1 METVKRLKDMLI
13 RHEGLKLKP
22 YLCTAG
28 KLTIGVGRNIQDR
41 GITYQEAMML
51 LENDIRLIKAQLSQ
65 HEWFFSLDLIRKEVI
80 IDMAFMGVAKLLG
93 FKKMIA
99 AIEKG
104 DYREAAF
111 EMLDSDWANQVGDR
125 AAELALMM
133 ESGEYPP
140 AN

>member
-1 METVKRLKDMLI
+1 METVKRL
-13 RHEGLKLKP
+13 
-22 YLCTAG
+22 
-28 KLTIGVGRNIQDR
+28 
-41 GITYQEAMML
+41 
-51 LENDIRLIKAQLSQ
+51 
-65 HEWFFSLDLIRKEVI
+65 
-80 IDMAFMGVAKLLG
+80 
-93 FKKMIA
+93 
-99 AIEKG
+99 KG

>member
-51 LENDIRLIKAQLSQ
+51 LENDIRLIKAQRGRLRDAR
-65 HEWFFSLDLIRKEVI
+65 LR
-80 IDMAFMGVAKLLG
+80 LG
-93 FKKMIA
+93 QP
-99 AIEKG
+99 G
-104 DYREAAF
+104 GRP
-111 EMLDSDWANQVGDR
+111 R
-125 AAELALMM
+125 R
-133 ESGEYPP
+133 
-140 AN
+140 